1 MADICTN
8 DEPVSRRDSAGE
20 GGSGKDPDRCSH
32 RSSHQ
37 GRLPAA
43 AAAGSAAAAAADS
56 APAPDAA
63 CWRRDLDLDGAIQA
77 KHVVRDY
84 SCDDGIRMRLMS

>member
-43 AAAGSAAAAAADS
+43 AAAADS

-84 SCDDGIRMRLMS
+84 FRDDGIRMRLMS